1 MSCAN
6 LNEDP
11 NEDIVEVTSKYS
23 ELGGDVL
30 VVRLEA
36 TGNGGTTLGLSIAGN
51 KNRNKMSVFICGIH
65 PNGVAQ
71 HEGTLRIGDEILEVN
86 GSIIFGRSHLNA
98 SAIIKSF
105 TGPAYK
111 IAVLRRE
118 NAIDDMAVRP
128 LTQYPVLFDNQ
139 VDYSSYKDIRNIV
152 VRKGSCRLGL
162 MIIEGRH
169 PDAGQGIFV
178 SDIQEGSPAHQAGLA
193 IGDMILSVNQHDLV
207 GADYER
213 AVQIL
218 KSNEGTVQFT
228 IAKPSRDPVN
238 LSVIKRKASSFEG
251 GPQGQ
256 QPPYGKQAT
265 TRKSMGPFSRK
276 SASPTAEIPHSPSMQ
291 SQLAYT
297 PLSRSSCNA
306 PRSTVSESIVAGEET
321 IIEIARDK
329 IGLGLSVVGGADTP
343 LGAIV
348 VHEILEHGAA
358 HQDGRLRV
366 GDQIVELNGIDLST
380 ASHEQAINALR
391 QVSSPVRMVV
401 YRDTEHNLNTSNETF
416 DVAITKKP
424 GRGLGV
430 CIVSR
435 HDPPGGVFISE
446 VVAGGAVEQDGRL
459 FQGDEILEING
470 QDVKDASPEYA
481 AALLKVRTLLEEDR
495 QGVNVKSRQKH
506 LLYNFCE

>member
-1 MSCAN
+1 MSTGDVSGETN
-6 LNEDP
+6 D
-11 NEDIVEVTSKYS
+11 DVDEVMTRYA
-23 ELGGDVL
+23 ELGGEVI
-30 VVRLEA
+30 VTNLEA

-65 PNGVAQ
+65 PNGVASQ
-71 HEGTLRIGDEILEVN
+71 EGTLKVGDEILEVN
-86 GSIIFGRSHLNA
+86 GSVIFGRSHLNA

-105 TGPAYK
+105 TGPIYK
-111 IAVLRRE
+111 ISILRRD
-118 NAIDDMAVRP
+118 NAMEEMAVKP
-128 LTQYPVLFDNQ
+128 LTTYPLHLDNQ
-139 VDYSSYKDIRNIV
+139 ADYSSYKDIKNIV

-178 SDIQEGSPAHQAGLA
+178 SDIQEGSPAFQAGLA
-193 IGDMILSVNQHDLV
+193 IGDMILSVNQQDLV

-218 KSNEGTVQFT
+218 KANEGTVQFT
-228 IAKPSRDPVN
+228 IAKPTRDPSN
-238 LSVIKRKASSFEG
+238 LSVIKRKASSFEANQHQLNSK
-251 GPQGQ
+251 QGSH
-256 QPPYGKQAT
+256 

-276 SASPTAEIPHSPSMQ
+276 CASPTAEIPHSPSMQ

-306 PRSTVSESIVAGEET
+306 PRYTVSESIVTGEET
-321 IIEIARDK
+321 IIEISRDK
-329 IGLGLSVVGGADTP
+329 IGLGLSVIGGADTP

-358 HQDGRLRV
+358 HQDGRLKV

-380 ASHEQAINALR
+380 ATHEQAINALR

-401 YRDTEHNLNTSNETF
+401 YRDTEQNLNVNNETF
-416 DVAITKKP
+416 DVEIAKKA

-435 HDPPGGVFISE
+435 NDPPGGVFISE

-459 FQGDEILEING
+459 YQGDEILEING
-470 QDVKDASPEYA
+470 QDVKQASPEYA
-481 AALLKVRTLLEEDR
+481 AALLKLANGSVSMKIGRLKPSK
-495 QGVNVKSRQKH
+495 NI
-506 LLYNFCE
+506 